1 MFDFVLRNGHRHA
14 TYPSQDTHGRR
25 QHSVNASLGAQP
37 VRYDA
42 IPSRSHANYPVTLPY
57 GHSGIDETLK
67 RDSYSAQPSWQAMSS
82 YPAVGSAYDDI
93 AEYDREQA
101 NLWVDRPTGLIQ
113 KPMSPVN
120 RSNSQHAS
128 IPHRTST
135 SSPAK
140 ANPYHNRRKAGRTGQ
155 DESFYVLEYHGEK
168 AEPRP
173 LPDLDVT
180 LSIEAQDGIISELE
194 QILSTC
200 MFNFFAAY
208 AFPIPT
214 DSSKKLVRK
223 PSDRAWHEWLELA
236 VALCEKRMIP
246 KVFLH
251 NERIKEFATTL
262 RNSGEIRHVYS
273 NQDRTPKSDMGIMQ
287 LISAAVHVAQI
298 IKDADGMDKILA
310 IKNSTEIY
318 IRHNQQR
325 ERTHKNRQKPLGLI
339 ES

>member
-1 MFDFVLRNGHRHA
+1 LD
-14 TYPSQDTHGRR
+14 
-25 QHSVNASLGAQP
+25 
-37 VRYDA
+37 
-42 IPSRSHANYPVTLPY
+42 
-57 GHSGIDETLK
+57 
-67 RDSYSAQPSWQAMSS
+67 
-82 YPAVGSAYDDI
+82 
-93 AEYDREQA
+93 
-101 NLWVDRPTGLIQ
+101 
-113 KPMSPVN
+113 
-120 RSNSQHAS
+120 
-128 IPHRTST
+128 
-135 SSPAK
+135 
-140 ANPYHNRRKAGRTGQ
+140 
-155 DESFYVLEYHGEK
+155 YHGDKTE
-168 AEPRP
+168 ALP
-173 LPDLDVT
+173 LPELDVT

-200 MFNFFAAY
+200 MYNFFAAY

-273 NQDRTPKSDMGIMQ
+273 NQDRSPKSDMGILQ

-298 IKDADGMDKILA
+298 IKDAEGMDKILA
-310 IKNSTEIY
+310 IKDTTELY

-325 ERTHKNRQKPLGLI
+325 DRTHKNRQKPIGLI
-339 ES
+339 QP